1 MKIDVDI
8 PVDARRFRLMMGS
21 VPIPMVVVVVM
32 IITTF
37 IAAVAA
43 GQSKYD
49 SAKEKKG
56 TQHVFE
62 RVLHNFLFKYINL
75 KSCQM

>member
-1 MKIDVDI
+1 
-8 PVDARRFRLMMGS
+8 MMGS

-43 GQSKYD
+43 GQSKYY

-62 RVLHNFLFKYINL
+62 RVLHNFLFKAYLSKIL
-75 KSCQM
+75 PDVKRRLTGA

>member
-8 PVDARRFRLMMGS
+8 PVDARRFRLMMGCI
-21 VPIPMVVVVVM
+21 PIPMVVVVVV

-49 SAKEKKG
+49 CAEEKK
-56 TQHVFE
+56 
-62 RVLHNFLFKYINL
+62 
-75 KSCQM
+75 

>member
-1 MKIDVDI
+1 
-8 PVDARRFRLMMGS
+8 MMGS
-21 VPIPMVVVVVM
+21 VPLPMVVVVVVVVAA
-32 IITTF
+32 F

-43 GQSKYD
+43 RKSKSD

-62 RVLHNFLFKYINL
+62 RVLHNFLFKVYLSKIL
-75 KSCQM
+75 PDVKRRLTGA